1 MRQKRL
7 CALMLVASM
16 AAGVLGGCGNGEAAD
31 TSSVSGGTESAGSGT
46 SGDVV
51 ELTFYNAD
59 GQEDPWTDPV
69 AQALTEA
76 TGVKLKTDYPV
87 SADDEKVPHSMIAA
101 GDKYP
106 GYDLCQGGCRSTD
119 RGSGKP

>member
-87 SADDEKVPHSMIAA
+87 SADDEKVALMIAEQN
-101 GDKYP
+101 Y
-106 GYDLCQGGCRSTD
+106 RSTD
-119 RGSGKP
+119 RCRSLD

>member
-1 MRQKRL
+1 MRHKRL

-16 AAGVLGGCGNGEAAD
+16 AAGVLGGCGNGDAAG
-31 TSSVSGGTESAGSGT
+31 TSSVSGGTESAGSGA

-87 SADDEKVPHSMIAA
+87 SSDDEKVALMIACLL
-101 GDKYP
+101 YTSR
-106 GYDLCQGGCRSTD
+106 CV
-119 RGSGKP
+119 